1 MWRCTSDL
9 SVCRYVR
16 MLQLPER
23 APPQLLVVAPS
34 PGILLAHDWKNL
46 AIHAYTINGR
56 HLATAE
62 CKERLSAFAVS
73 ADGRFLLTGGV
84 KGVITLRWLHSLQ
97 VGVPCVTFRCIVVD
111 IARRLPFLLLLTCI
125 QAAAM

>member
-1 MWRCTSDL
+1 
-9 SVCRYVR
+9 
-16 MLQLPER
+16 MLQLPEL
-23 APPQLLVVAPS
+23 APPQLLVIAPGS
-34 PGILLAHDWKNL
+34 GILLAHDWKNL

-84 KGVITLRWLHSLQ
+84 KGVITVRWLHSLQ
-97 VGVPCVTFRCIVVD
+97 VACIV
-111 IARRLPFLLLLTCI
+111 TCMHHN
-125 QAAAM
+125 AAATLGNDAWCMRIATTFHFLCLL